1 MATHQLFDDQK
12 EFVDKLREALR
23 SGYKSILGVASPA
36 FGKTVVAGHII
47 AQARAKSDASAW
59 FLVHRKNLLRQ
70 TSKSF
75 WQAKIQHGL
84 LTSGRMRTIDPIQVG
99 TIGTVFSRLKT
110 LKPPTVLFV
119 DEAHLAG
126 GRMFETVIQWAR
138 EAGSIVIGLTGTPRR
153 LDGKPLGQQFQVM
166 VEAKPTAWLIE
177 QGRLSR
183 YRYYA
188 APHAPDLTG
197 VKKQAGDYNRDQLAE
212 AMGKRVITGDAIAHW
227 KKYAAGMRTV
237 IYCCNVKHSR
247 HTAEA
252 FTAAGI
258 PTVHVD
264 ADTTDAE
271 LREACEGLASGKYLA
286 MSNCE
291 LVIEGF
297 DLSMQAGAD
306 VTLECCILLRPTE
319 SEARYLQMVFRA
331 LRRKPRPAIILDH
344 AGCALRHGFPDDER
358 VWSLDGQETKQRKKN
373 DDEVKA
379 KQCSKCYFVFRPGPS
394 NCPAC
399 GESLTG
405 DARKIEVV
413 DGDLVEVDIAA
424 MRREQKREQGSART
438 LADLVALGM
447 RRGQA
452 RPAEW
457 AAFVYAARQGGRK
470 PTAGEFKQAKD
481 AQNALNQS
489 SQAAAMLSSYEVR
502 HA

>member
-1 MATHQLFDDQK
+1 MQALTLFDDQI
-12 EFVDKLREALR
+12 EFVDKLRLAIR
-23 SGYKSILGVASPA
+23 QGHKSILGVASPA

-47 AQARAKSDASAW
+47 AQARARSPRASAW
-59 FLVHRKNLLRQ
+59 FLVHRKNLLAQ

-75 WQAKIQHGL
+75 WRDKIEHGL
-84 LTSGRMRTIDPIQVG
+84 LTSGRIRSLLPIQVG
-99 TIGTVFSRLKT
+99 TIGTVYSRLAKLT
-110 LKPPTVLFV
+110 APTILFV

-126 GRMFETVIQWAR
+126 GNMFSTVIQWALDGG
-138 EAGSIVIGLTGTPRR
+138 ALVIGLTGTPQR
-153 LDGKPLGQQFQVM
+153 LDGKPLGNQFQVM
-166 VEAKPTAWLIE
+166 VEARTTSWLIE

-188 APHAPDLTG
+188 APHAPDLSG
-197 VKKQAGDYNRDQLAE
+197 VKKQAGDWNKTELAE
-212 AMGKRVITGDAIAHW
+212 AMGKRVITGDAISHW
-227 KKYAAGMRTV
+227 IKYAYGLITV
-237 IYCCNVKHSR
+237 IYCCNVKHSKA
-247 HTAEA
+247 TAEA

-264 ADTTDAE
+264 ADTTAAE
-271 LREACEGLASGKYLA
+271 LQEACQGLATGKYLA

-306 VTLECCILLRPTE
+306 VTIECCILLRPTE
-319 SEARYLQMVFRA
+319 SVARYLQMVFRS

-344 AGCALRHGFPDDER
+344 AGCAMRHGFPDDDRE
-358 VWSLDGQETKQRKKN
+358 WSLDGSETKQRKKN

-379 KQCSKCYFVFRPGPS
+379 KQCGKCYAIFKPNPS
-394 NCPAC
+394 HCPTC

-405 DARKIEVV
+405 KERKIEVT
-413 DGDLVEVDIAA
+413 DGELIEVDIEA

-438 LADLVALGM
+438 LADLVALGL
-447 RRGQA
+447 RRGQN

-457 AAFVYAARQGGRK
+457 AANVMAGRQGRRPTPGDYKAAREHQEK
-470 PTAGEFKQAKD
+470 LK
-481 AQNALNQS
+481 
-489 SQAAAMLSSYEVR
+489 EVWG